1 MLLRLLLLIVWTPR
15 ATHTEHNSEKQ
26 EGGGGPH
33 QHSYNH
39 CQPLHLLLDHLILM
53 STAIFVVGSP
63 TAEHI
68 DSLITGRAVEPS
80 VPLA

>member
-1 MLLRLLLLIVWTPR
+1 MLLRLLLLVVWTPR
-15 ATHTEHNSEKQ
+15 AVHAKDDRKEQ

-33 QHSYNH
+33 QHC
-39 CQPLHLLLDHLILM
+39 CQPLHLLLEYLILL